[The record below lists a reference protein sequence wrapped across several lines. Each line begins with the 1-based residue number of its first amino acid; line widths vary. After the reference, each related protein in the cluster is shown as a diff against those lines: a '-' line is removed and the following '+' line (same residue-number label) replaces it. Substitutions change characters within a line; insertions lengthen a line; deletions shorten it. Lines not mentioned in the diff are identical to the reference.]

1 MIYIY
6 LFLLIIQEGKNIKF
20 IKGTNIFG
28 NLKEMNLTA
37 IEKKNIN
44 KKTNVFDKNKINL
57 MEPKKTSKDNKIGKK
72 INIRRIEPKNF
83 GMKSTIG
90 LINSANKNNVTT
102 TISLS
107 SKLSD
112 ISEKLD
118 KYEHLI
124 NKLGKDFQ

>member
-1 MIYIY
+1 
-6 LFLLIIQEGKNIKF
+6 
-20 IKGTNIFG
+20 
-28 NLKEMNLTA
+28 MNLTA
-37 IEKKNIN
+37 IERKNIN
-44 KKTNVFDKNKINL
+44 KKTNMFDKNKINL
-57 MEPKKTSKDNKIGKK
+57 MEPKKTSKDKKIGKN

-90 LINSANKNNVTT
+90 VINNDNKNNTTT

-112 ISEKLD
+112 ISEKLE

>member
-1 MIYIY
+1 
-6 LFLLIIQEGKNIKF
+6 
-20 IKGTNIFG
+20 
-28 NLKEMNLTA
+28 MNLTA
-37 IEKKNIN
+37 IERKNIN
-44 KKTNVFDKNKINL
+44 KKTNMFDKNKINL
-57 MEPKKTSKDNKIGKK
+57 MEPKKTSKDKKIGKN

-90 LINSANKNNVTT
+90 VINNDNKNNATT

-112 ISEKLD
+112 ISEKLE

>member
-1 MIYIY
+1 
-6 LFLLIIQEGKNIKF
+6 
-20 IKGTNIFG
+20 
-28 NLKEMNLTA
+28 LK
-37 IEKKNIN
+37 KKNIN

>member
-1 MIYIY
+1 
-6 LFLLIIQEGKNIKF
+6 
-20 IKGTNIFG
+20 
-28 NLKEMNLTA
+28 MNLTA
-37 IEKKNIN
+37 IERKNIN
-44 KKTNVFDKNKINL
+44 KKTNMFDKNKINL
-57 MEPKKTSKDNKIGKK
+57 MEPKKTSKDNKIGKN

-90 LINSANKNNVTT
+90 VINNDNKNNATT

-112 ISEKLD
+112 ISEKLE

>member
-1 MIYIY
+1 
-6 LFLLIIQEGKNIKF
+6 
-20 IKGTNIFG
+20 
-28 NLKEMNLTA
+28 MNLTA
-37 IEKKNIN
+37 IERKNIN
-44 KKTNVFDKNKINL
+44 KKTNMFDKNKINL
-57 MEPKKTSKDNKIGKK
+57 MEPKKTSKDKKIGKN

-83 GMKSTIG
+83 GIKSTIG
-90 LINSANKNNVTT
+90 VINNDNKNNATT

-112 ISEKLD
+112 ISEKLE

>member
-1 MIYIY
+1 
-6 LFLLIIQEGKNIKF
+6 
-20 IKGTNIFG
+20 
-28 NLKEMNLTA
+28 MNLTT
-37 IEKKNIN
+37 IERKNIN

-57 MEPKKTSKDNKIGKK
+57 IEPKKTSKDNKIVKN

-83 GMKSTIG
+83 GMKSNIG
-90 LINSANKNNVTT
+90 VINNANKNNVTT

-112 ISEKLD
+112 ISEKLE

>member
-1 MIYIY
+1 
-6 LFLLIIQEGKNIKF
+6 
-20 IKGTNIFG
+20 
-28 NLKEMNLTA
+28 MNLTA
-37 IEKKNIN
+37 IERKNIN
-44 KKTNVFDKNKINL
+44 KKTNMFDKNKINL
-57 MEPKKTSKDNKIGKK
+57 IEPKKTSKDNKIVKN

-83 GMKSTIG
+83 GMKSNIG
-90 LINSANKNNVTT
+90 VINNANKNNVTT

-112 ISEKLD
+112 ISEKLE